1 LNDNIRQYFDAIEVR
16 LIESPAVVSYQV
28 IRRDIAVVDGKIRIK
43 SVLSNEG
50 AFELFIYMVEE
61 KHQLV
66 LDKYSFH
73 WQDKEGC
80 LLIRMD
86 NAPHFPDMPNAPHHV
101 HKGREVVKA
110 LLETPELLPFLDEI
124 EGMVVSADI
133 LFRCPPPELP

>member
-1 LNDNIRQYFDAIEVR
+1 MNETIRQYFDAIEVR
-16 LIESPAVVSYQV
+16 LIESPAVVSYLV
-28 IRRDIAVVDGKIRIK
+28 MRRDIAVVDGMIRIK

-50 AFELFIYMVEE
+50 TFEFFIYMVEE

-66 LDKYSFH
+66 LDRYSYH

-101 HKGREVVKA
+101 HRGMEAVEA
-110 LLETPELLPFLDEI
+110 LLEAPELLLFLDEI
-124 EGMVVSADI
+124 ERMVVSPDI

>member
-1 LNDNIRQYFDAIEVR
+1 MNENIRRYFDAIEVR
-16 LIESPAVVSYQV
+16 LIESPAVASYQV
-28 IRRDIAVVDGKIRIK
+28 IRRDIAVVDGMMRIK
-43 SVLSNEG
+43 SVLSNDET
-50 AFELFIYMVEE
+50 FEFFIYMVEE

-66 LDKYSFH
+66 LDRYSFH

-101 HKGREVVKA
+101 HKGREVVEA
-110 LLETPELLPFLDEI
+110 LLETPQLLPFLDEI

-133 LFRCPPPELP
+133 LFRGPPAELP